1 MGKGDCNETASGAR
15 PMGSPERRPV
25 YRAKPMALNRL
36 SNDAAAPLGSPRSR
50 LHQGCAGAVLAVAT
64 AFLPVPAAHAQG
76 FSGTPTVNGGAAAAT
91 VNADNSL
98 ITVNQQEVLID
109 WQILGSGNGT
119 YEFLPAGATATFRS
133 NPRITSP
140 GYTVLNRLQAYDT
153 SLDANTTV
161 PIGFY
166 GTVASTLNGST
177 GGNVWFYAP
186 GGIVIGSTATF
197 DVGGLV
203 LTTNPIDTT
212 GGLYGSSGEIRFRGA
227 AGSSSAIQIAS
238 NARINAL
245 VDGSSYVAMVAP
257 RIEQG
262 GTVTV
267 NGSTAYV
274 AAEQADIKINN
285 GLFDIAIT
293 AGSSDP
299 NGIVHTGTTTGP
311 ASNDSSAAPDPQRI
325 YIVAVP
331 KNNAMTMLLS
341 GTMGYT
347 AAASAVQDNS
357 AVVLSAGYDV
367 ANGVVASDPNATA
380 GQTADISIS
389 RAYFPSTVTSHA
401 TGNLSLSGTG
411 GTLFDKQ
418 ASFQADKTINM
429 SAGLGSSITSLSDLT
444 LKAGRDEQGGAIN
457 VSVFGAGPLAVAA
470 PGFINIAGTLM
481 LDASATGDPASSA
494 GLGAIG
500 LDAAAGTINVLAAG
514 GGLSANRLRSE
525 EHTSELQSH

>member
-1 MGKGDCNETASGAR
+1 M
-15 PMGSPERRPV
+15 
-25 YRAKPMALNRL
+25 L
-36 SNDAAAPLGSPRSR
+36 
-50 LHQGCAGAVLAVAT
+50 
-64 AFLPVPAAHAQG
+64 
-76 FSGTPTVNGGAAAAT
+76 
-91 VNADNSL
+91 
-98 ITVNQQEVLID
+98 
-109 WQILGSGNGT
+109 
-119 YEFLPAGATATFRS
+119 FRS
-133 NPRITSP
+133 
-140 GYTVLNRLQAYDT
+140 
-153 SLDANTTV
+153 
-161 PIGFY
+161 
-166 GTVASTLNGST
+166 
-177 GGNVWFYAP
+177 
-186 GGIVIGSTATF
+186 
-197 DVGGLV
+197 
-203 LTTNPIDTT
+203 
-212 GGLYGSSGEIRFRGA
+212 
-227 AGSSSAIQIAS
+227 
-238 NARINAL
+238 
-245 VDGSSYVAMVAP
+245 
-257 RIEQG
+257 
-262 GTVTV
+262 
-267 NGSTAYV
+267 
-274 AAEQADIKINN
+274 
-285 GLFDIAIT
+285 
-293 AGSSDP
+293 
-299 NGIVHTGTTTGP
+299 
-311 ASNDSSAAPDPQRI
+311 
-325 YIVAVP
+325 
-331 KNNAMTMLLS
+331 LLS

-514 GGLSANRLRSE
+514 GGLSANRLQIRAYAEGGSGTDRSGNATGGTVNLSAGSGGMGFAITDIDVSAYVSTDFGLPTNGGNATAE
-525 EHTSELQSH
+525 IGRAHV